1 MYCSY
6 QDYGYDMISIYTII
20 CFFSSHETQH
30 EINEVF
36 GSIFIPGL
44 NMFIND
50 LLKKHIKHLGKP
62 SYAFSVP
69 EDQAKQFEE
78 CSQLKLKV
86 ANNSIVSSVTALNP
100 LSSNSFS
107 IYFFPNSILQVISAL
122 RAPTLALRST
132 AIPKRAASF
141 TYSIK
146 RSSSSFLID
155 LKELILTLLS
165 SSRVWS
171 HDHVLFVIGNVPGRF
186 KSWPASK
193 SKVLGSQEQLGRL

>member
-50 LLKKHIKHLGKP
+50 LLKKHIKHLGN
-62 SYAFSVP
+62 SLHTLSH
-69 EDQAKQFEE
+69 
-78 CSQLKLKV
+78 QLKLKV